1 MNIKRFGKL
10 ENNNWKG
17 RTRAR
22 AMEIYST
29 KYSIINN
36 SFLVLQLSLESNF
49 CLLYEPHYFP
59 TSQVPKKNSLSFLKN
74 GCHGGT
80 ITEISKNYLRLPLFH
95 CLCTVN
101 LVLLPNVSRYLS
113 DPSPLLHSHCSGFR
127 KNPNLVFLKHCN
139 SLFLIG
145 RFL

>member
-74 GCHGGT
+74 GCHGW
-80 ITEISKNYLRLPLFH
+80 YH
-95 CLCTVN
+95 
-101 LVLLPNVSRYLS
+101 
-113 DPSPLLHSHCSGFR
+113 H
-127 KNPNLVFLKHCN
+127 
-139 SLFLIG
+139 
-145 RFL
+145 